1 MLEGDYTTKVQEKLA
16 THFNQFE
23 VIRHLVQAGR
33 HPAKLDQS
41 LWTLA
46 RQGWQLPCELRAF
59 GTLADYEQI

>member
-16 THFNQFE
+16 THLNQFE

-33 HPAKLDQS
+33 HPAQLDQS